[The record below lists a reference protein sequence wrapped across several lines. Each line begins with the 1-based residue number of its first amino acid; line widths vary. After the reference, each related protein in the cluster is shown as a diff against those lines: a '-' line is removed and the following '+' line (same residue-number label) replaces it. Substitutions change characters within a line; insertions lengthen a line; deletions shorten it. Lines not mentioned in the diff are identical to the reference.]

1 MAHFKKKLKAISK
14 QGKSLAFKKTQVLP
28 KERAP
33 VKKAAPKVKVS
44 GIMKNFSKKAAG
56 DSSYAKVKQ

>member
-14 QGKSLAFKKTQVLP
+14 QGKSLAYKKTQVLP

-33 VKKAAPKVKVS
+33 VKKASPKVKVS
-44 GIMKNFSKKAAG
+44 GSVQNFSKIAAA